1 MTRNLGM
8 AKAGMGDVL
17 TGSIV
22 AMYGIGYR
30 DVGKQ
35 QG

>member
-1 MTRNLGM
+1 M
-8 AKAGMGDVL
+8 AKAGIGDML
-17 TGSIV
+17 TGTIA